1 MKATLLQQAQP
12 TRPQMK
18 ERKSRRSCLRAPA
31 RAPLPIRSYCKEL
44 SAKASREM
52 VPADSART
60 DWFPEILRVKAAQ
73 AGRAPA
79 EDAVDRE
86 EDKAALADPAALAE
100 LRAECSG
107 AEEVVVAPPVAVGAA
122 D

>member
-1 MKATLLQQAQP
+1 
-12 TRPQMK
+12 
-18 ERKSRRSCLRAPA
+18 
-31 RAPLPIRSYCKEL
+31 
-44 SAKASREM
+44 
-52 VPADSART
+52 
-60 DWFPEILRVKAAQ
+60 VKAAQ